1 MNKKEYTREY
11 LRDNFE
17 FPTKKTEEELFWMNY
32 DNFISKW
39 YDSLEVTYKPFKGID
54 Y

>member
-17 FPTKKTEEELFWMNY
+17 FPDRRITEYYLHTEYIKLLDGTY
-32 DNFISKW
+32 
-39 YDSLEVTYKPFKGID
+39 EVTYKPFKPFD
-54 Y
+54 SL